1 MFRLPGF
8 SIRLALVPFGGAVA
22 SLLLVACGS
31 GGSDAPVAVATPRGP
46 AATATVQPVAVI
58 KISDNKFEPAE
69 LRIKV
74 GTKVQWEWSGSN
86 PHSVLISGSASEQKT
101 GSGTFVQDFRAAGSA
116 FPYQC
121 GVHGAAMAGRIIV
134 E

>member
-1 MFRLPGF
+1 MLHLPRVPLRMVIVTGI
-8 SIRLALVPFGGAVA
+8 STMASLALVGCGG
-22 SLLLVACGS
+22 
-31 GGSDAPVAVATPRGP
+31 GGGDAPVAIATTGRPS
-46 AATATVQPVAVI
+46 ATATAQPVAVI

-69 LRIKV
+69 LRIKA

-101 GSGTFVQDFRAAGSA
+101 GPGTFVQDFRAAGA
-116 FPYQC
+116 TFPYQC